1 MPEITY
7 AVQGFLTVRRRT
19 LRVPLSGSLA
29 LRADLDSG
37 TFTGNLALQPSVIS
51 RTVLGAR
58 LFSSTVQIM
67 AEAPVTGRTGQE
79 AGLLATVKV
88 AAVITA
94 VRIAGLNVLCADSC
108 RTTTHATVPLRSR
121 PGVRL
126 DEGGRLTGTYDRP
139 PFTGC
144 GWITPLV
151 NLLIA
156 GPGNDVV
163 IDLLPLPMPGAP

>member
-37 TFTGNLALQPSVIS
+37 TFTGKLALQPSVIS

-79 AGLLATVKV
+79 AGLLATVRV

-94 VRIAGLNVLCADSC
+94 VRIAGLNVLCGDSC
-108 RTTTHATVPLRSR
+108 RTTTHATVPLRSG

-163 IDLLPLPMPGAP
+163 IDLLPLPLPGTP

>member
-1 MPEITY
+1 M
-7 AVQGFLTVRRRT
+7 
-19 LRVPLSGSLA
+19 
-29 LRADLDSG
+29 
-37 TFTGNLALQPSVIS
+37 
-51 RTVLGAR
+51 
-58 LFSSTVQIM
+58 
-67 AEAPVTGRTGQE
+67 
-79 AGLLATVKV
+79 

-94 VRIAGLNVLCADSC
+94 IRIAGLNVLRGDSC
-108 RTTTHATVPLRSR
+108 RSTAHAAVALRSG

-126 DEGGRLTGTYDRP
+126 DAGGRLTGTYDRP

-163 IDLLPLPMPGAP
+163 IDLLPYG